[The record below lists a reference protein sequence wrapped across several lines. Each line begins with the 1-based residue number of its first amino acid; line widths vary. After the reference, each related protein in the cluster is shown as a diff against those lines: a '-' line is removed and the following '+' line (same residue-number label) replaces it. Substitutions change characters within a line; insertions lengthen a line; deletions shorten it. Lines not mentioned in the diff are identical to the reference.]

1 MSVTMLPEEEKARA
15 GQDSPAA
22 SMLSSPRKR
31 ARAPYSTASRL
42 LTILPPVLLGLVI
55 LGSWYFSTSRGLVPS
70 YELPAPA
77 DVWSSLRDGLTS
89 GLFLSNAWV
98 TLQESLGGFLIAL
111 AVALP
116 LGYSLT
122 KWRLFAVT
130 VQPYLAAGQAIPA
143 IVIAPFLVFWMGY
156 GVKDNLVLCALV
168 VFFPMVITTALG
180 FQTIDRSLAEAARVE
195 GASFWPMLARI
206 EFPLALPAIMAAVR
220 TGLTLSIVGA
230 LVGEFVANGDQ
241 GLGTLVEIANHQ
253 YDLPLMVATVVI
265 LAVLAAIFYGISLGL
280 TKLSEAIYQ

>member
-1 MSVTMLPEEEKARA
+1 MSVTLLPEKERERAARVA
-15 GQDSPAA
+15 PGA
-22 SMLSSPRKR
+22 SMLSSSRKH
-31 ARAPYSTASRL
+31 ARASYSTASRL
-42 LTILPPVLLGLVI
+42 LTILPPVLLGVVL
-55 LGSWYFSTSRGLVPS
+55 LGSWYFSTARGLVPS

-77 DVWSSLRDGLTS
+77 DVWSALWDGLTS

-98 TLQESLGGFLIAL
+98 TVQESLGGFLIAL
-111 AVALP
+111 VVALP

-180 FQTIDRSLAEAARVE
+180 FQTLDRSLVEAARVE
-195 GASFWPMLARI
+195 GASFWPMLTRI

-253 YDLPLMVATVVI
+253 YDLPLMVATVII